1 MDSRY
6 DLEYLQSEVGHQ
18 AIVGIHVEGIVE
30 WVELLIQQN
39 PRANKLNTYREHT
52 WFKQLY
58 ILAKFLAFFILK
70 KE

>member
-18 AIVGIHVEGIVE
+18 AIVDIHVEGIVE

-52 WFKQLY
+52 
-58 ILAKFLAFFILK
+58 
-70 KE
+70 